1 MSKCGHCHQKKGK
14 RACPALSG
22 SICPSCCG
30 KHRQKEISCP
40 PECPFVEGNTEYNTK
55 KQLDNFGQRY
65 LTFGRSWVMRH
76 SESAAELLYRV
87 DASSLAYYVTS
98 GRTPSDQEMIEGWE
112 YLLNRADS
120 SLVVPGEKV
129 PPFADF
135 LLNHSNRTAYE
146 FIKEKDEMKGLVK
159 GYCDFIRGFSDG
171 SREDGHYSSIHWKYL
186 QHITTNQEEL
196 ETVVREYT
204 TLPAEK
210 TEETSL
216 SPAV

>member
-1 MSKCGHCHQKKGK
+1 MDKCKHCHQKKGK

-40 PECPFVEGNTEYNTK
+40 PECPFVEGNAEYNTK
-55 KQLDNFGQRY
+55 KQVDNFGQGY
-65 LTFGRSWVMRH
+65 LAFGRGWVMRH
-76 SESAAELLYRV
+76 SESAAELLYRL

-135 LLNHSNRTAYE
+135 LLNHSNRAAYE
-146 FIKEKDEMKGLVK
+146 FIKEKDEMKGLLK
-159 GYCDFIRGFSDG
+159 EYCDFIRGFSGG
-171 SREDGHYSSIHWKYL
+171 SRDDGHYSTTHWKYL
-186 QHITTNQEEL
+186 QSFTSQEEA
-196 ETVVREYT
+196 ETVVQEYT
-204 TLPAEK
+204 TLPAEGVG
-210 TEETSL
+210 ESSPSL
-216 SPAV
+216 AI